1 MGLKIVAVLPPSE
14 RLSQQEAMLRGL
26 FSGHE
31 VVLVTERAALEAHL
45 PTVEVLVST
54 AFTPLP
60 AQMLQKAQRL
70 RFIQVAGVGV
80 DHIDIEAARELGIAV
95 ATVSGANAASVAEHV
110 VMVMLA
116 LLRGLVP
123 AHHAMAEGLWPLA
136 AWMGRARELGGK
148 TVGIVGMGRIGREVA
163 ARLLPFGAA
172 MLYHDVRRLGPEDEE
187 TLGVAFAPL
196 DVLLRQSH
204 VVTLHLPLT
213 PETRGIIGRE
223 QLQAMQ
229 PGSWLINA
237 ARAELVDEAAL
248 VEALQNGPL
257 AGAAIDVFSPE
268 PPPPDH
274 PLRRLPNVVLTPHG
288 AGVTVEAQE
297 RIAQGAVQNLLRF
310 LDGRPLADVVVAGS
324 R

>member
-1 MGLKIVAVLPPSE
+1 MKIVAVLPASE

-31 VVLVTERAALEAHL
+31 AVVVTDRAGLEAHL
-45 PTVEVLVST
+45 STVEVLVST

-60 AQMLQKAQRL
+60 AQMLQKARRL

-80 DHIDIEAARELGIAV
+80 DHIDIEAAGQLGITV
-95 ATVSGANAASVAEHV
+95 ACVAGANAASVAEHV
-110 VMVMLA
+110 IMVMLA

-123 AHHAMAEGLWPLA
+123 AHQAMAEGQWPLP
-136 AWMGRARELGGK
+136 AWMGRAREVGGK

-172 MLYHDVRRLGPEDEE
+172 VLYYDVRRLSAGDEDA
-187 TLGVAFAPL
+187 LGVAFAPL

-213 PETRGIIGRE
+213 PETRGVIGRE
-223 QLQAMQ
+223 QLQAMR

-237 ARAELVDEAAL
+237 ARAELVDEPAL
-248 VEALQNGPL
+248 VEALQSGPL

-268 PPPPDH
+268 PPPPGH
-274 PLRRLPNVVLTPHG
+274 PLRRLPNVLLTPHG